1 MKRRLIGGAVA
12 LAIALAAVLVPSPA
26 PARAASS
33 SCTGWTSSLYPPTT
47 IRVYR
52 TSLKKTV
59 TVPFRSYV
67 EAVMAAEWGPTH
79 PAAALQ
85 AGALAVKQY
94 GWYYARVGHWRG
106 GKDSAGHC
114 YDVSSSTVDQFYDP
128 ARKPA
133 ASHKA
138 AIAVTWTWSLRRN
151 NIFILTGYR
160 PGTGVCGAPVD
171 GLRLYQR
178 DASNCASKYN
188 WTAEQILRRYY
199 GSATR
204 PVELVIPGLDDMTG
218 DGRGDVAGVV
228 TDPPSGD
235 VSVNLYT
242 TDPMAVPTS
251 APAATPTAG
260 TVLGGASTD
269 VDADGKTDLVELVAV
284 SDDTVALQV
293 RKANGTGFD
302 DAATWWTSTPGQFVP
317 GELRFVA
324 GDFNADRKGD
334 AGIVRVTGGDAPVTE
349 LWVATS
355 TGTAFGPT
363 LRSYLAGAQ
372 DRTAAV
378 FQAGDFTGDGRA
390 DLAILRPGDPP
401 DEATTTLTEVAA
413 SQTSLLLVAPKTW
426 ATETAPLDAIRPIV
440 GDFDRNGRDDLMLQR
455 PGSAGEVRFLG
466 YISTGTT
473 FTRRWFWSAAS
484 PNFPWASS
492 SAASADLNRD
502 GRSDIVL
509 FVDRGIDADGASL
522 GVDVERFTSTG
533 TSFTLSFWRTDPGVT
548 WSTLQPY

>member
-59 TVPFRSYV
+59 TVPFRAYV
-67 EAVMAAEWGPTH
+67 ETVMAAEWGPSR
-79 PAAALQ
+79 PVAALQ

-94 GWYYARVGHWRG
+94 GWYYARAGHWRG
-106 GKDSAGHC
+106 GRDAAGRC
-114 YDVSSSTVDQFYDP
+114 YDVSSSSVDQVYDP
-128 ARKPA
+128 TRTPA
-133 ASHKA
+133 ASHRA
-138 AIAVTWTWSLRRN
+138 AVAATWTWSLRRA

-178 DASNCASKYN
+178 DASTCASKYG

-199 GSATR
+199 GSASR
-204 PVELVIPGLDDMTG
+204 PVALVIPGLNDMTG

-228 TDPPSGD
+228 TDPTSSE

-242 TDPMAVPTS
+242 TDPKAVPATAS
-251 APAATPTAG
+251 AIAPTAG
-260 TVLGGASTD
+260 TVLGRAATD
-269 VDADGKTDLVELVAV
+269 VNADGKIDLVQLVAV
-284 SDDTVALQV
+284 SDELVALEV
-293 RKANGTGFD
+293 RKANGAGFD
-302 DAATWWTSTPGQFVP
+302 GATTWWTSAPGRFVP
-317 GELRFVA
+317 GELRLVA

-334 AGIVRVTGGDAPVTE
+334 AGIVRVTGGDAPATE
-349 LWVATS
+349 LWVAAS
-355 TGTAFGPT
+355 TGTAFGAT
-363 LRSYLAGAQ
+363 LRGYLAWAQ
-372 DRTAAV
+372 DRTAAA
-378 FQAGDFTGDGRA
+378 FRAGDFTGDGRA
-390 DLAILRPGDPP
+390 DLAILRTGDPP
-401 DEATTTLTEVAA
+401 DEATTTITEVAA
-413 SQTSLLLVAPKTW
+413 SQTSLLLAAPKPW
-426 ATETAPLDAIRPIV
+426 ATEIAPLDTIRPIV
-440 GDFDRNGRDDLMLQR
+440 GDYDRNGRDDLVLQR
-455 PGSAGEVRFLG
+455 TGPTGEVRFLG
-466 YISTGTT
+466 YISTGTS
-473 FTRRWFWSAAS
+473 FTRRWFWIAAS
-484 PNFPWASS
+484 PVLPWASS

-509 FVDRGIDADGASL
+509 FVDRGVDADGASL
-522 GVDVERFTSTG
+522 GVDIQRFTSTG
-533 TSFTLSFWRTDPGVT
+533 TSFTLSFWRTDPGVS